1 MSKSGRMAEFIK
13 FIKTLLLGSVLGA
26 GGVLALLLFG
36 PQWFRG
42 LFVSSQFQQTF
53 STVAN
58 PSLSNS
64 PIAVSPSPTASS
76 TTQSPSSATQ
86 SPQQVV
92 FEDIKGVFGEKEIT
106 ELGQLGVFDT
116 TTSKFNPQ
124 QPISR
129 AEFARWL
136 IRANNAIWFEQ
147 PDKMIREAEGGQAT
161 FADVPITHPDFR
173 YIQGLANTG
182 FIAGFD
188 EKTYRPDESLTR
200 EQLIAIKVGVDMG
213 GIPTDLPTDLSSAPY
228 SFPDWTD
235 KVQISK
241 QFINSLMAEYEN
253 SRRDIRNVERTFGAL
268 KMFKPQTPVTRA
280 EAAVCISAIGD
291 HTLDGHRYDRSF
303 RTTEQ
308 ALQIKSG
315 QKTSTP

>member
-26 GGVLALLLFG
+26 GGIIALLLFG
-36 PQWFRG
+36 PQWFRE
-42 LFVSSQFQQTF
+42 LFVSSQLMPTS

-58 PSLSNS
+58 PSLPTS
-64 PIAVSPSPTASS
+64 PTSSTSPTSPPPVTPSPA
-76 TTQSPSSATQ
+76 PSSATQ
-86 SPQQVV
+86 SPQQVS

-136 IRANNAIWFEQ
+136 VRANNAIWFKEQ
-147 PDKMIREAEGGQAT
+147 DKTIREAEGGQAT
-161 FADVPITHPDFR
+161 FADVPTTHSDFR

-182 FIAGFD
+182 FIAGFN
-188 EKTYRPDESLTR
+188 EQTFRPDESLTR

-213 GIPTDLPTDLSSAPY
+213 GIPTDLSGAQY
-228 SFPDWTD
+228 NFPDWTD

-241 QFINSLMAEYEN
+241 QFINSLMAEYESSN
-253 SRRDIRNVERTFGAL
+253 REIRNVERTFGAL
-268 KMFKPQTPVTRA
+268 KIFKPQTPVTRA

-291 HTLDGHRYDRSF
+291 HTISGHRFDSHF

-308 ALQIKSG
+308 ALQSRSG
-315 QKTSTP
+315 QKNATP

>member
-1 MSKSGRMAEFIK
+1 MSKSGRMAEFSK
-13 FIKTLLLGSVLGA
+13 FIKTLLLGSALGA

-36 PQWFRG
+36 PQWFRE
-42 LFVSSQFQQTF
+42 LFVSSQPQQTS

-76 TTQSPSSATQ
+76 TTQSPSSTTQ
-86 SPQQVV
+86 SSQQVA

-106 ELGQLGVFDT
+106 QLGQLGVFDT
-116 TTSKFNPQ
+116 TTGNFNPQ

-136 IRANNAIWFEQ
+136 VRANNAIWFEQ

-161 FADVPITHPDFR
+161 FADVPITHSDFR

-213 GIPTDLPTDLSSAPY
+213 GIPTDLPTDLSRAPS

-241 QFINSLMAEYEN
+241 EFINSLMAEYESSN
-253 SRRDIRNVERTFGAL
+253 REIRNVERTFGAL
-268 KMFKPQTPVTRA
+268 KIFKPQTPVTRA

-291 HTLDGHRYDRSF
+291 HTISGHRFDNHF

-308 ALQIKSG
+308 ALQIRSG